1 LRVVRRA
8 GFAVVLLIAGSAEP
22 RHAKANGDTRTI
34 SLHHVHTNEN
44 LTITYKKNGQID
56 EQALKKINWI
66 MRDWRKN
73 QDVAMD
79 AEAIDMLWEVHRE
92 VGATDPIH
100 IICGYRSPDTNT
112 MLRSRSKGVA
122 RFSQHTLGKAIDFFI
137 PGVPLEKLRA
147 SALRI
152 QGGGVGYYPASGS
165 PFVHLDV
172 GNIRHW
178 PRMTRDQLAKVFPD
192 GRTVHVPADG
202 TPLPGY
208 ELALADLERGVN
220 QRTAT
225 PPKQRSLFAS
235 LFGGAQDAEES
246 SDNASARQNIVAA
259 RSATPRPAAPAR
271 ALVAAVAEPAAD
283 NTPVPLPVRRPIYQ
297 VAAADSRPAPA
308 PATRSVALFDLASLS
323 PNEIVNMRGYWGDVT
338 ETPPKPAQV
347 AQSPADSISSARRV
361 LASSLTAANGIEVT
375 ASIGPFAV
383 PDRVPPEV
391 ALAYAAQAS
400 TSGSRRVPDSRPSSD
415 SRPAPMGRLIE
426 SSPAIVTTKGAV
438 SIARKQIETVSPS
451 YPARSVDRMND
462 RLNDPWLRGLMLA
475 SSVQNSLVVTRIGDL
490 DVTTLIQYMRK
501 PDSAMVMTFA
511 NNPHLGITAEAFTG
525 SAVVFQAT
533 VTFGSQRTAG
543 LQ

>member
-1 LRVVRRA
+1 LRVVQRA
-8 GFAVVLLIAGSAEP
+8 GFAVVLLIAGSVEP
-22 RHAKANGDTRTI
+22 RQANANGDTRTI

-44 LTITYKKNGQID
+44 LTVTYKKNGQID

-178 PRMTRDQLAKVFPD
+178 PRMTREQLAKVFPD

-246 SDNASARQNIVAA
+246 SDNASARQNTVAA

-308 PATRSVALFDLASLS
+308 PATRSVAQFDLASLS

-361 LASSLTAANGIEVT
+361 LASSLTAANGTEVT

-383 PDRVPPEV
+383 ADRVPPEV

-400 TSGSRRVPDSRPSSD
+400 TSGSRRVPDSRPSPD